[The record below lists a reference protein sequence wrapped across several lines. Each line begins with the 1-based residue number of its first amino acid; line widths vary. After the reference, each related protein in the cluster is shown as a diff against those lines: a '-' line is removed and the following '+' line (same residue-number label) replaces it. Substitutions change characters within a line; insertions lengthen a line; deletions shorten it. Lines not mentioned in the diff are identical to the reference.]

1 MTRKQMIEA
10 RALRQQEIVNKA
22 KNEGNRDLTEEEQRE
37 FDSLQG
43 EIDLLRTIEENG
55 EREGEE
61 GNINEPTG
69 SRELKDER
77 ARISEIISLCRD
89 FNIKSDD
96 YIEKGTS
103 VEEVRAYILEQVKKG
118 GAPISVRVAK
128 DENDKYREAAVDGL
142 LMRGGIHIEKPA
154 DGAKD
159 FRGMSLRDL
168 AIESLEQDGVN
179 SRRMSNDDLFRE
191 LMQRQYFNPTAAFPS
206 IMDTAINKAYVEGHK
221 KVSVT
226 FDKWTKKGTLK
237 DFKTTENN
245 YLAGT
250 AGEFLEVPESGE
262 LKHDTPIDAK
272 LPTRKLKTYGR
283 QFTMTRQAF
292 INDDIGFLTTMPSR
306 YAASARKTINTQVY
320 KIMTQNPTI
329 YDGIQLF
336 HVAHNNLM
344 EEASGVTN
352 AVIQK
357 MITRLQKQ
365 KNQFGEAIIIRPGF
379 IIVPVGY
386 GFTIQTILG
395 SPYINTAD
403 NTQAVNPLYGYKI
416 EVIEDPTLNALIGE
430 SNPMPWYIAGDKNDV
445 DTIQVD
451 YLNGNEIPTIRRME
465 TSGVLGFTW
474 DIYLDWG
481 ISVMDYRGFI
491 KNNGIIIP
499 E

>member
-1 MTRKQMIEA
+1 MTRKQMIDA
-10 RALRQQEIVNKA
+10 RALKQQELINKA
-22 KNEGNRDLTEEEQRE
+22 KNEGCRELTSEEQRE
-37 FDSLQG
+37 FDKLQG
-43 EIDLLRTIEENG
+43 EIDLLKSAE
-55 EREGEE
+55 EGEE
-61 GNINEPTG
+61 PTG
-69 SRELKDER
+69 DGEEPDPTRTLEAER
-77 ARISEIISLCRD
+77 VRTAEIMDLCRD
-89 FNIKSDD
+89 FGIDPTKHIKD
-96 YIEKGTS
+96 GTS
-103 VEEVRAYILEQVKKG
+103 VDGVRAAVLEEVKKG
-118 GAPISVRVAK
+118 GTPISVRVTN
-128 DENDKYREAAVDGL
+128 DEGDKYRAAAVDGI
-142 LMRGGIHIEKPA
+142 LMRGGIQLEKPA
-154 DGAKD
+154 DGARD

-168 AIESLEQDGVN
+168 AIESLERDGIN
-179 SRRMSNDDLFRE
+179 ARRMGNDDLFHE
-191 LMQRQYFNPTAAFPS
+191 LMQRQYFNPTSAFPS
-206 IMDTAINKAYVEGHK
+206 IMDAAINKAYVEGHK
-221 KVSVT
+221 KVNVT

-262 LKHDTPIDAK
+262 LKHDKPIDAK

-320 KIMTQNPTI
+320 KIVNDNPTI

-336 HVAHNNLM
+336 HSAHNNLM
-344 EEASGVTN
+344 GEASGVTG

-365 KNQFGEAIIIRPGF
+365 KNQFGEAIIIRPAYV
-379 IIVPVGY
+379 IVPVGY

-395 SPYINTAD
+395 SPYIHTGE

-416 EVIEDPTLNALIGE
+416 EVVEDPTLNALVGE
-430 SNPMPWYIAGDKNDV
+430 GKPMPWYIAGDKNDV

-465 TSGVLGFTW
+465 APGVLGFTW

-481 ISVMDYRGFI
+481 ISVMDYRGII
-491 KNNGIIIP
+491 KNSGIIIP
-499 E
+499 D